1 MLLIEFILHRRM
13 VGRMAVIEEGRVVVI
28 HSDDTT
34 GPLHIERR
42 AAQSPRTLELELSSS
57 SRSKGCSPFPN
68 FTTGT
73 WQFYQ
78 STGDGNLRRGF
89 AATSVGSYWVL
100 QPAPP
105 VPVHFTLNQLLTTAK
120 ITKKNVQS

>member
-73 WQFYQ
+73 WQFYAP
-78 STGDGNLRRGF
+78 R
-89 AATSVGSYWVL
+89 L
-100 QPAPP
+100 QTEKSFFILEMEI
-105 VPVHFTLNQLLTTAK
+105 VQLCSK
-120 ITKKNVQS
+120 

>member
-42 AAQSPRTLELELSSS
+42 AAQSPRTLN
-57 SRSKGCSPFPN
+57 SPPVRDPRGAAHSPTLLQVRGN
-68 FTTGT
+68 FT
-73 WQFYQ
+73 
-78 STGDGNLRRGF
+78 SRL
-89 AATSVGSYWVL
+89 VME
-100 QPAPP
+100 
-105 VPVHFTLNQLLTTAK
+105 
-120 ITKKNVQS
+120 I